1 MSSKNGLPWRRF
13 LFLALPFGLI
23 LVGPASPQAP
33 PRAPKRIVPKLEP
46 VAETKLLMEGLN
58 QPNFS
63 AIEKLL
69 KKQPVDEE
77 AWVFARGQALLIGET
92 ANLLM
97 IRPPRNNGQDLWMER
112 SMGLRQAASSLAA
125 SLAKKDFEAGH
136 AGMLELANACNRCHK
151 SFRVSVKIVPF
162 AESGP
167 GKDD

>member
-13 LFLALPFGLI
+13 IFLAVPLALI
-23 LVGPASPQAP
+23 SVGPASPQAP
-33 PRAPKRIVPKLEP
+33 PRPPRRFVPKLEP
-46 VAETKLLMEGLN
+46 VAETKLLMEGWN

-63 AIEKLL
+63 ALEKLL
-69 KKQPVDEE
+69 KKQPADEE

-125 SLAKKDFEAGH
+125 SFAKKDFEAGH
-136 AGMLELANACNRCHK
+136 ARMLELAHDCNL
-151 SFRVSVKIVPF
+151 
-162 AESGP
+162 
-167 GKDD
+167 